1 MSSGTGRP
9 PMRRNVRKPN
19 AGGSFR
25 LEIGKAVAGVAQSDR
40 SIHPDWWGDP
50 STLRDFGGRSRLAS
64 PVGSGSRLAH
74 RLSIIACR
82 DGLPCRGGRNALQ
95 CGLVARRSSGH
106 LRVARTGWSR
116 RCLRSAKPKSITS
129 SRDKAVDLDL
139 TQVWLA
145 EVGRRGTRVG
155 ATHGLWVRTRTSKST
170 VVQRTRSPNTLPSS
184 TGFVDRVC
192 MSMELVGVRSSQ
204 LWTSAGLDAEE

>member
-1 MSSGTGRP
+1 
-9 PMRRNVRKPN
+9 
-19 AGGSFR
+19 
-25 LEIGKAVAGVAQSDR
+25 VAGVAQSDR

-64 PVGSGSRLAH
+64 PVGSGSCLAH

-155 ATHGLWVRTRTSKST
+155 ATHGLWVRTRTSNQPSCKGLDR
-170 VVQRTRSPNTLPSS
+170 RTRPV
-184 TGFVDRVC
+184 VDRFRRP
-192 MSMELVGVRSSQ
+192 GVHVDGTGRSEILAAVDFSG
-204 LWTSAGLDAEE
+204 AGW